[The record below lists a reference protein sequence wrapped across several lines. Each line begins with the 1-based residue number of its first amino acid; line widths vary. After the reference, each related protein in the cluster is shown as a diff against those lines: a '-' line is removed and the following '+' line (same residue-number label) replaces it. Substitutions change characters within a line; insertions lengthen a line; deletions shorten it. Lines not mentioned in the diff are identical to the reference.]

1 MNGKKTA
8 LTTIILLYFIICLEI
23 LIMISPF
30 AGFFYSVFN
39 PVLLTLVD
47 HPATRWLTA
56 FFLPHM
62 VVPTTTFLVTVRLLG
77 SGLLLAGLAIFLVCA
92 AQIYGAKFRRRGAVV
107 GGLYR
112 FIRHPQYLALAISGA
127 GLAIL
132 WPRFLVV
139 ALWGVMVLLYF
150 ILARDEEKRMLRA
163 HGESY
168 RVYME
173 KTGMFL
179 PRSLERLVLPASTAG
194 RFLVWLVLAGL
205 ALGSA
210 FGLRFYT
217 IHHLTMWERDNVAA
231 LAILPEDGFMMEHRL
246 GDLLQLPEIRQR
258 LRPEDRYL
266 VYFLPRDYV
275 MQGMIADTGDDWRLY
290 KHHHTL
296 AMISDWVL
304 HPFGHLRQGHHHDAS
319 RHQSGGAPGAETGA
333 AGGIVR
339 RLIFLRVE
347 GQPAPA
353 DRFGDLGLA
362 VTRTPLFLA
371 DVEVHTGSLL
381 EIRDLPS
388 PTGWGLVPTPTF

>member
-1 MNGKKTA
+1 MKGKKTA
-8 LTTIILLYFIICLEI
+8 LTTIILLYFVICLEI

-39 PVLLTLVD
+39 PVLLTMVD

-62 VVPTTTFLVTVRLLG
+62 VVPATPFLVAVRLLG

-92 AQIYGAKFRRRGAVV
+92 VQIYTAKFRRGGAVV

-139 ALWGVMVLLYF
+139 ALWCLMVLLYF
-150 ILARDEEKRMLRA
+150 ILARDEEKRMLRT
-163 HGESY
+163 HGETY
-168 RVYME
+168 RTYME
-173 KTGMFL
+173 KSGMFL
-179 PRSLERLVLPASTAG
+179 PRPLERLVLPFSASG
-194 RFLVWLVLAGL
+194 RFLAWLVLAGL

-210 FGLRFYT
+210 FGLRYYT
-217 IHHLTMWERDNVAA
+217 IHHLSMWERNNVAA
-231 LAILPEDGFMMEHRL
+231 LAILPEDGFKMEHRL
-246 GDLLQLPEIRQR
+246 GDILELPEIRRR
-258 LRPEDRYL
+258 LHPEGRYL
-266 VYFLPRDYV
+266 AYFLPRDYV

-296 AMISDWVL
+296 AMITDWVL
-304 HPFGHLRQGHHHDAS
+304 HPFGHLRQGHHHDPN
-319 RHQSGGAPGAETGA
+319 RHQAGGVPVTEPDAP
-333 AGGIVR
+333 GGIVR

-347 GQPAPA
+347 GRPEPT
-353 DRFGDLGLA
+353 DRFGDLGLM

-371 DVEVHTGSLL
+371 DVEVHAGRLL
-381 EIRDLPS
+381 EIRDLPA
-388 PTGWGLVPTPTF
+388 PTGWGRVPTPTF